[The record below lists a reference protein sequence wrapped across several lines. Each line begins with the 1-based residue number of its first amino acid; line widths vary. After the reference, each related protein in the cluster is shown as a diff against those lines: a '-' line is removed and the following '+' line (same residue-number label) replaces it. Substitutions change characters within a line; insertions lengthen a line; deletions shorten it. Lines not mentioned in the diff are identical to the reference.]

1 MEITGEVVRVLETKE
16 TGENKYKSRSVHVK
30 TIEQHPQ
37 ILDIQFTQGNV
48 TLLDNMKI
56 GQKLKIAV
64 NLKGREWTNKDG
76 VLQVFNTIVGWKI
89 EKLA

>member
-30 TIEQHPQ
+30 TIEQHAQ
-37 ILDIQFTQGNV
+37 ILEIQFTQGNV
-48 TLLDNMKI
+48 TMLDNLKI
-56 GQKLKIAV
+56 GQKLKIAI
-64 NLKGREWTNKDG
+64 NLRGREWTNPQG
-76 VLQVFNTIVGWKI
+76 VVQVFNTIVGWKI